1 MEVVIYTLIV
11 LMETYIS
18 ILKRFYKKL
27 VMAFNANNTIINN
40 KKVEEP
46 KKAPLFP
53 LNLSKEETETLLLMI
68 KEASFKG
75 EHVQKVYELVIKL
88 QNYYIKLS

>member
-1 MEVVIYTLIV
+1 MDLVTFMLIAEMEIFIYIHK
-11 LMETYIS
+11 I
-18 ILKRFYKKL
+18 FKKL

-75 EHVQKVYELVIKL
+75 EHVQKVYDLVIKL
-88 QNYYIKLS
+88 QNYYTKLS

>member
-1 MEVVIYTLIV
+1 MEVVIYTLIA

-27 VMAFNANNTIINN
+27 VMAFSSNNTIINN
-40 KKVEEP
+40 KKIEEP
-46 KKAPLFP
+46 KKAPLFS
-53 LNLSKEETETLLLMI
+53 LNLNKEETETLLLMI
-68 KEASFKG
+68 KESSFKG

-88 QNYYIKLS
+88 QNYYIKLP

>member
-18 ILKRFYKKL
+18 ILKKFYKKL

-46 KKAPLFP
+46 KKAPLFS

-68 KEASFKG
+68 KETSFKG

>member
-27 VMAFNANNTIINN
+27 VMAFNSNNTIINN

-46 KKAPLFP
+46 KKAPLFS
-53 LNLSKEETETLLLMI
+53 LNLNKEETETLLSMI

-75 EHVQKVYELVIKL
+75 EHVQKVYDLVIKL
-88 QNYYIKLS
+88 QNYYIKLP